1 MNDPTRKKHMEELEE
16 LGRWFARKKVGVVSN
31 ESKK

>member
-1 MNDPTRKKHMEELEE
+1 VNDPTIKKHMEELED
-16 LGRWFARKKVGVVSN
+16 LGRWLTMKKVGVVSN